1 MIQVTAKAWC
11 WSGYASDY
19 LTVFE
24 ADSVSAPVWVNRD
37 GADWPAAAS
46 PQPLT
51 VRSLAE
57 LATLLS

>member
-1 MIQVTAKAWC
+1 V
-11 WSGYASDY
+11 SGAAGVRSCSGI
-19 LTVFE
+19 T
-24 ADSVSAPVWVNRD
+24 PVWVNRD

-57 LATLLS
+57 LATLLD